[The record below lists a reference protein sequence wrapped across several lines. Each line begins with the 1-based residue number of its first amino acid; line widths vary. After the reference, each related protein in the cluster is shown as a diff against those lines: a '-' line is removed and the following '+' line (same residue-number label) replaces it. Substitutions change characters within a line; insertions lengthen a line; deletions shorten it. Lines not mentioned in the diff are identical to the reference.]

1 MRKKLGNII
10 LVLILLV
17 GVGLLVYPTFS
28 DWWNSFHQTRAIA
41 GYTAQVA
48 NMDKEDFDRMWAEAE
63 AFNEY
68 LKQKPG
74 RFMLTDEEIDR
85 YNSILDVTG
94 TGIMGYIDIPSIK
107 VSLPI
112 YHGTDEAVLQIAI
125 GHITGTSFPIGGEG
139 THCAVSGHRGL
150 PSAKLF
156 TDIDQLQ
163 AGDKFLLQILD
174 RTLTYEV
181 DQIRIVLPQ
190 ELQDLE
196 IDPYQDFCT
205 LITCTPYGVNTHRL
219 LVRGHR
225 VDNDNTD
232 ASRVTAD
239 AMRFEPVIVA
249 PLVAAPIL
257 FILLIY
263 LLISTSKWNRRRK
276 AHRSK
281 DELQDAIGQIASE
294 DVTAEDLMEGR
305 VALPAVKPK
314 KTRKPARPAKT
325 AKPAG
330 PDEPKAPDKP
340 AESEMPAEPEK
351 PETPE
356 KATEP
361 EAMKT
366 PERPAETGEPE
377 NMETAETAGKPEKPE
392 IAEKTEQPVKKKKKR
407 IRIRFKK

>member
-1 MRKKLGNII
+1 MRKKFGNLI
-10 LVLILLV
+10 LVLIMLI

-41 GYTAQVA
+41 GYTAAVA
-48 NMDKEDFDRMWAEAE
+48 NMDREEFDRMWAEAE
-63 AFNEY
+63 AFNTY
-68 LKQKPG
+68 LSQKSG
-74 RFMLTDEEIDR
+74 RFNLSEQEIET

-107 VSLPI
+107 ISLPV
-112 YHGTDEAVLQIAI
+112 YHGTDEAILQIAI
-125 GHITGTSFPIGGEG
+125 GHIIGTSFPIGGEG
-139 THCAVSGHRGL
+139 SHCAVSGHRGL

-163 AGDKFLLQILD
+163 AGDKFLLQVLD

-196 IDPYQDFCT
+196 IDPYSDYCT

-232 ASRVTAD
+232 ATRVTAD

-263 LLISTSKWNRRRK
+263 VLISTSRWNKRRTAK
-276 AHRSK
+276 RSK
-281 DELQDAIGQIASE
+281 ADIRKSIGKIASK
-294 DVTAEDLMEGR
+294 DGRKKDSKDAE
-305 VALPAVKPK
+305 
-314 KTRKPARPAKT
+314 
-325 AKPAG
+325 
-330 PDEPKAPDKP
+330 
-340 AESEMPAEPEK
+340 
-351 PETPE
+351 
-356 KATEP
+356 
-361 EAMKT
+361 
-366 PERPAETGEPE
+366 
-377 NMETAETAGKPEKPE
+377 
-392 IAEKTEQPVKKKKKR
+392 
-407 IRIRFKK
+407 

>member
-1 MRKKLGNII
+1 MRKKFGNLI
-10 LVLILLV
+10 LVLIMLI

-41 GYTAQVA
+41 GYTAAVA
-48 NMDKEDFDRMWAEAE
+48 NMDREEFDRMWAEAE
-63 AFNEY
+63 AFNTY
-68 LKQKPG
+68 LSQKSG
-74 RFMLTDEEIDR
+74 RFNLSEQELET

-107 VSLPI
+107 ISLPV
-112 YHGTDEAVLQIAI
+112 YHGTDEAILQIAI
-125 GHITGTSFPIGGEG
+125 GHIIGTSFPIGGEG
-139 THCAVSGHRGL
+139 SHCAVSGHRGL

-156 TDIDQLQ
+156 TDIDKLQ
-163 AGDKFLLQILD
+163 AGDKFLLQVLD

-196 IDPYQDFCT
+196 IDPYSDYCT

-232 ASRVTAD
+232 ATRVTAD

-263 LLISTSKWNRRRK
+263 VLISTSRWNKRRTAK
-276 AHRSK
+276 RSK
-281 DELQDAIGQIASE
+281 ADIRRSIGKIASE
-294 DVTAEDLMEGR
+294 DSLKNDPED
-305 VALPAVKPK
+305 
-314 KTRKPARPAKT
+314 
-325 AKPAG
+325 
-330 PDEPKAPDKP
+330 
-340 AESEMPAEPEK
+340 
-351 PETPE
+351 
-356 KATEP
+356 TE
-361 EAMKT
+361 
-366 PERPAETGEPE
+366 
-377 NMETAETAGKPEKPE
+377 
-392 IAEKTEQPVKKKKKR
+392 
-407 IRIRFKK
+407 

>member
-1 MRKKLGNII
+1 MRKKLSNII

-41 GYTAQVA
+41 GYAAKVA
-48 NMDKEDFDRMWAEAE
+48 NMDREDFDRMWAEAE
-63 AFNEY
+63 AFNARLRET
-68 LKQKPG
+68 PG
-74 RFMLTDEEIDR
+74 RFSLSKEEIET
-85 YNSILDVTG
+85 YNKILDVTG

-112 YHGTDEAVLQIAI
+112 YHGTDESILQIAI
-125 GHITGTSFPIGGEG
+125 GHIIGTSFPIGGEG
-139 THCAVSGHRGL
+139 SHCAVSGHRGL

-196 IDPYQDFCT
+196 IDPYMDFCT

-257 FILLIY
+257 FLLLIY
-263 LLISTSKWNRRRK
+263 LLVSTSKWNRRRK
-276 AHRSK
+276 AHRTK
-281 DELQDAIGQIASE
+281 DELQGMIDR
-294 DVTAEDLMEGR
+294 M
-305 VALPAVKPK
+305 ALDQDGNLVESSPAKK
-314 KTRKPARPAKT
+314 KTRKR
-325 AKPAG
+325 KPRK
-330 PDEPKAPDKP
+330 KAPAADDSGNDSGGGDDSGGGSP
-340 AESEMPAEPEK
+340 
-351 PETPE
+351 
-356 KATEP
+356 
-361 EAMKT
+361 
-366 PERPAETGEPE
+366 G
-377 NMETAETAGKPEKPE
+377 GD
-392 IAEKTEQPVKKKKKR
+392 
-407 IRIRFKK
+407 

>member
-1 MRKKLGNII
+1 M
-10 LVLILLV
+10 LVLILLL
-17 GVGLLVYPTFS
+17 GIGLLAYPTFS

-41 GYTAQVA
+41 GYTSVVA

-63 AFNEY
+63 AFNER
-68 LKQKPG
+68 LRQMPG
-74 RFMLTDEEIDR
+74 RFSLTDEEIDS
-85 YNSILDVTG
+85 YNKILDVTG

-112 YHGTDEAVLQIAI
+112 YHGTDESILQIAI
-125 GHITGTSFPIGGEG
+125 GHIIGTSFPIGGEG
-139 THCAVSGHRGL
+139 SHCAVSGHRGL

-196 IDPYQDFCT
+196 IDPYQDLCT

-225 VDNDNTD
+225 VDNDTTD
-232 ASRVTAD
+232 ETRITAD

-263 LLISTSKWNRRRK
+263 MLLSTSKWNRNRK
-276 AHRSK
+276 RHRSRA
-281 DELQDAIGQIASE
+281 ELQEVIGRMVNDSDDPGALGVMPDE
-294 DVTAEDLMEGR
+294 MDR
-305 VALPAVKPK
+305 VA
-314 KTRKPARPAKT
+314 
-325 AKPAG
+325 
-330 PDEPKAPDKP
+330 
-340 AESEMPAEPEK
+340 
-351 PETPE
+351 
-356 KATEP
+356 
-361 EAMKT
+361 
-366 PERPAETGEPE
+366 
-377 NMETAETAGKPEKPE
+377 
-392 IAEKTEQPVKKKKKR
+392 KKKKKR
-407 IRIRFKK
+407 KKKNKKDSQDGGS

>member
-1 MRKKLGNII
+1 MRKKFGNLI
-10 LVLILLV
+10 LVLIMLI

-41 GYTAQVA
+41 GYTAAVA
-48 NMDKEDFDRMWAEAE
+48 NMDREEFDRMWAEAE
-63 AFNEY
+63 AFNTY
-68 LKQKPG
+68 LSQKSG
-74 RFMLTDEEIDR
+74 RFNLSEQEIET

-107 VSLPI
+107 ISLPV
-112 YHGTDEAVLQIAI
+112 YHGTDEGILQIAI
-125 GHITGTSFPIGGEG
+125 GHIIGTSFPIGGEG
-139 THCAVSGHRGL
+139 SHCAVSGHRGL

-163 AGDKFLLQILD
+163 AGDKFLLQVLD

-196 IDPYQDFCT
+196 IDPYSDYCT

-232 ASRVTAD
+232 ATRVTAD

-263 LLISTSKWNRRRK
+263 VLISTSRWNKRRTAK
-276 AHRSK
+276 RSK
-281 DELQDAIGQIASE
+281 ADIRRSIGKIASK
-294 DVTAEDLMEGR
+294 DSRKDSRKNDSKNGTEG
-305 VALPAVKPK
+305 
-314 KTRKPARPAKT
+314 
-325 AKPAG
+325 
-330 PDEPKAPDKP
+330 
-340 AESEMPAEPEK
+340 
-351 PETPE
+351 
-356 KATEP
+356 TE
-361 EAMKT
+361 
-366 PERPAETGEPE
+366 
-377 NMETAETAGKPEKPE
+377 
-392 IAEKTEQPVKKKKKR
+392 
-407 IRIRFKK
+407 

>member
-1 MRKKLGNII
+1 MRKKFGNLI
-10 LVLILLV
+10 LVLIMLI

-41 GYTAQVA
+41 GYTAAVA
-48 NMDKEDFDRMWAEAE
+48 NMDREEFDRMWAEAE
-63 AFNEY
+63 AFNTY
-68 LKQKPG
+68 LSQKSG
-74 RFMLTDEEIDR
+74 RFNLSEQELET

-107 VSLPI
+107 ISLPV
-112 YHGTDEAVLQIAI
+112 YHGTDEAILQIAI
-125 GHITGTSFPIGGEG
+125 GHIIGTSFPIGGEG
-139 THCAVSGHRGL
+139 SHCAVSGHRGL

-156 TDIDQLQ
+156 TDIDKLQ
-163 AGDKFLLQILD
+163 AGDKFLLQVLD

-196 IDPYQDFCT
+196 IDPYSDYCT

-232 ASRVTAD
+232 ATRVTAD

-263 LLISTSKWNRRRK
+263 VLISTSRWNKRRTAK
-276 AHRSK
+276 RSK
-281 DELQDAIGQIASE
+281 ADIRRSIGKIASKDSRKNDSKNDSKNDTE
-294 DVTAEDLMEGR
+294 D
-305 VALPAVKPK
+305 
-314 KTRKPARPAKT
+314 
-325 AKPAG
+325 
-330 PDEPKAPDKP
+330 
-340 AESEMPAEPEK
+340 
-351 PETPE
+351 
-356 KATEP
+356 TE
-361 EAMKT
+361 
-366 PERPAETGEPE
+366 
-377 NMETAETAGKPEKPE
+377 
-392 IAEKTEQPVKKKKKR
+392 
-407 IRIRFKK
+407 